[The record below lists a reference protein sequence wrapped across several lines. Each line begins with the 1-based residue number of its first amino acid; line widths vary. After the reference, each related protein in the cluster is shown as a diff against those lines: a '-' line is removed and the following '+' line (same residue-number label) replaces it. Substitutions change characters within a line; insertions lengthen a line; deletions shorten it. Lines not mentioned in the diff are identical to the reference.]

1 MRSIPSSSAA
11 KDEFSQ
17 GRHWQSNLEHGPP
30 RPHIQSTG
38 VRAPL
43 AAFPRLRCRTL
54 SPEERL
60 KLLRIWETTV
70 TSYSYT
76 PSFNDTAMRVNG
88 ARARLGTLA
97 RFLDS
102 AIRVPGTNIRFGA
115 DALLNLI
122 PGVGTLT
129 SKGLSAYLIWEAR
142 RLDVPMATLLRMM
155 GNVGVDFVI
164 SAIPLVGWVGD
175 VFYRS
180 NLRNMDLLREHL
192 DKANPVP
199 HRFQR

>member
-1 MRSIPSSSAA
+1 M
-11 KDEFSQ
+11 E
-17 GRHWQSNLEHGPP
+17 
-30 RPHIQSTG
+30 
-38 VRAPL
+38 
-43 AAFPRLRCRTL
+43 
-54 SPEERL
+54 
-60 KLLRIWETTV
+60 LLRIWETTV

-76 PSFNDTAMRVNG
+76 PSFNDTAIRASG
-88 ARARLGTLA
+88 ARARLEALA

-102 AIRVPGTNIRFGA
+102 AVRVPGTNVRFGA

-129 SKGLSAYLIWEAR
+129 SKGMSAYLIWEAR
-142 RLDVPMATLLRMM
+142 RLGVPKSTLLRMM

-192 DKANPVP
+192 DKAHPVP
-199 HRFQR
+199 NRFQC